1 MHRNICLP
9 ISYGHASHIHFSLF
23 SLSHCKMQMLSP
35 TSALPIRRGSVIFP
49 STFPNTQRFPFPNP
63 LNWKPLSCK
72 AASSSSSSSLGDLD
86 LYDLLGI
93 DSSSDQAQIKLAYR
107 ALQKRCH
114 PDIAGPP
121 GHDMAIVLNEAYA
134 VLSDPNS
141 RFVYDKEQSKFADL
155 RGYTGKPIY
164 SAWFGPESENR
175 AVIVDE
181 VRCVGCLKC
190 ALFAEKTFAVES
202 VYGRARVVAQW
213 ADPEYKIQEAMGAC
227 PVDCISVVERS
238 DLAAL
243 EFLMSKKPRG
253 NVRIGAGN
261 AVGARTSS
269 IFDDLEKFQ
278 ARFHDANTNKSSKAH
293 SNVSDEE
300 RDAQNSAI
308 QAIRAMSNWLYWQS
322 PRSGITQLQQS
333 LVLIGEKPN
342 EPNIEKL
349 KAAAAARKQGK
360 LTISAT
366 HIYSD
371 EYWIPSNLVLPEPT
385 KMNTPGNKPSPQ
397 MSRSKKH
404 KETSEQDSL
413 AKKHDGSRPWSMAI
427 PVVTGT
433 IGAVTVWLQ
442 IPGDGEVLPGGLNEH
457 LGGSLALD
465 IINSSGLQVILAGV
479 TWYLIG
485 LYITELVEAL
495 LSVTKGHSK

>member
-1 MHRNICLP
+1 MFP
-9 ISYGHASHIHFSLF
+9 KPEF
-23 SLSHCKMQMLSP
+23 
-35 TSALPIRRGSVIFP
+35 IF
-49 STFPNTQRFPFPNP
+49 
-63 LNWKPLSCK
+63 
-72 AASSSSSSSLGDLD
+72 
-86 LYDLLGI
+86 
-93 DSSSDQAQIKLAYR
+93 
-107 ALQKRCH
+107 KR
-114 PDIAGPP
+114 
-121 GHDMAIVLNEAYA
+121 
-134 VLSDPNS
+134 
-141 RFVYDKEQSKFADL
+141 
-155 RGYTGKPIY
+155 
-164 SAWFGPESENR
+164 
-175 AVIVDE
+175 
-181 VRCVGCLKC
+181 
-190 ALFAEKTFAVES
+190 
-202 VYGRARVVAQW
+202 
-213 ADPEYKIQEAMGAC
+213 
-227 PVDCISVVERS
+227 VVERS

-261 AVGARTSS
+261 TVGARTSS

-385 KMNTPGNKPSPQ
+385 KMNTPGNKTSPQ
-397 MSRSKKH
+397 VSRSKKH
-404 KETSEQDSL
+404 KETSERDSL
-413 AKKHDGSRPWSMAI
+413 VKKHDGSRPWSVAI

-433 IGAVTVWLQ
+433 IGAITVWLQ
-442 IPGDGEVLPGGLNEH
+442 IPGDGKVLPGGLNEH